1 MSDIDDKQALI
12 VEHETGGVGVTSSK
26 IVVIG
31 ASAGGI
37 AALQGLAAALPATFP
52 APILVVLHIG
62 AHKSELAAFLNGA
75 GPLLAKAAEDGE
87 ALLDGHIY
95 VAPSDRH
102 MIVDNRTLRLVRGPK
117 VNWARPAIDPL
128 FTSAAASY
136 GPNAIGVILT
146 GRLNDGTLGLLEIKR
161 RGGIA
166 IAQDAADAAYPDMP
180 SSAASHVELDYCPP
194 LADLPGLLVELVR
207 NLDGKDAAMPITP
220 SQPNVAA
227 GLDRTDGASFDRP
240 VTITCP
246 DCGGAL
252 RQSQVGSIIKYDCHI
267 GHSYTAEVI
276 ATAQFEEL
284 EKVMR
289 SAVRFLNERAE
300 FCLQMAERGAA
311 GPDDT
316 SGWQAAG
323 KQALDRAY
331 KLRDLVEQ
339 DWITPEGANTT
350 KHNGRQAMLPEPAN

>member
-1 MSDIDDKQALI
+1 M
-12 VEHETGGVGVTSSK
+12 TSSK
-26 IVVIG
+26 IIVVG
-31 ASAGGI
+31 ASAGGFG
-37 AALQGLAAALPATFP
+37 ALHQLVAALPA
-52 APILVVLHIG
+52 ALDAAVLLVLHIG
-62 AHKSELAAFLNGA
+62 AHRSELAALLNGA
-75 GPLLAKAAEDGE
+75 GPLLAKTGEDGE

-95 VAPSDRH
+95 VAPPDRH
-102 MIVDNRTLRLVRGPK
+102 MIVDDRRLRLIRGPK

-166 IAQDAADAAYPDMP
+166 IAQDADDADYSDMP
-180 SSAASHVELDYCPP
+180 SSAAAHVALDHRPP
-194 LADLPGLLVELVR
+194 LAELPELLVELVK

-220 SQPNVAA
+220 SQPSVATPPE
-227 GLDRTDGASFDRP
+227 RTDGATFARP

-339 DWITPEGANTT
+339 DWITPEGASAT